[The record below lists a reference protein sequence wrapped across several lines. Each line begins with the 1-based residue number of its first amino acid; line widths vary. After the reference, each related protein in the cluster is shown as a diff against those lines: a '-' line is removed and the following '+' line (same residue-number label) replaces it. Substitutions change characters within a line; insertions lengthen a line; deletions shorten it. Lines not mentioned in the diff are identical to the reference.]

1 MRHKLAEN
9 RPDHLSFSNP
19 SLRTFEIGV
28 VLAGIHR
35 IVEERRTA
43 LLIPSMKNGAVFGI
57 LCSVLL
63 SGLTSCRE
71 SFKEVASRHRAG
83 LSVLRADMQHLKQQ
97 ALDPIQ
103 KAKPLLPL
111 DPLPVFESADL
122 SGNTLILSWQELDDP
137 NGPITEEN
145 LPDLHF
151 SSAVKRVFQ
160 LTNQAGES
168 DVDFEEEL
176 ISVVSVRYLVGYRIL
191 RYESPQF
198 GEDRHYRRGGA
209 LVDVQVF
216 DRRKKANIRSFEV
229 TALSDENM
237 DHLPDVS
244 AKRPVEMRDLAR
256 ANLLQNLR
264 KQLLAT
270 LAERTGGK
278 FSS

>member
-1 MRHKLAEN
+1 
-9 RPDHLSFSNP
+9 
-19 SLRTFEIGV
+19 
-28 VLAGIHR
+28 
-35 IVEERRTA
+35 
-43 LLIPSMKNGAVFGI
+43 
-57 LCSVLL
+57 
-63 SGLTSCRE
+63 
-71 SFKEVASRHRAG
+71 
-83 LSVLRADMQHLKQQ
+83 MQHLKQQ

-111 DPLPVFESADL
+111 DPLPVFKSADL